1 MGPLVSHV
9 GGLTV
14 GHAMRTSAARRGQIA
29 VHQYIL
35 LGPKPFTPTISWC
48 VFAVAVAFLL
58 WSCIYIPVVA
68 LECRQCR
75 VVTIRFFS
83 GDLGEWI
90 LTVSMH

>member
-48 VFAVAVAFLL
+48 VFAVAVAFCCGAVFTFLWLL
-58 WSCIYIPVVA
+58 WSA
-68 LECRQCR
+68 DSAEL
-75 VVTIRFFS
+75 
-83 GDLGEWI
+83 
-90 LTVSMH
+90 